1 MDRSE
6 IAKKLKERKA
16 AKDVLV
22 AVHRG
27 CSGGNIIE
35 NTIPAFEI
43 ALKYG
48 GDIIEMDASKSTDGE
63 LYTIHDGQEQ
73 RLFFSKHN
81 VQTLASEEIDRLSY
95 RNRNSFE
102 VKQKVQKLETVLSHF
117 KGDTLIN
124 LDRAWN
130 FWDDVYELLAKLS
143 MFDQVIL
150 KSPVTD
156 ACLEM
161 LEQYEVPVMYIPIV
175 KKESE
180 LHRVLSRNI
189 HTVAV
194 EVIIG
199 SEQSEFYNLE
209 VVRELKKRNI
219 LVWLNAIRLNDKTT
233 LTLGND
239 DDTSLLKNEDEGWG
253 RLMDMGADIIQ
264 TDWPLQLSCYLQKRK
279 VVSTR

>member
-1 MDRSE
+1 MNRSQ
-6 IAKKLKERKA
+6 IAKKLQERKA
-16 AKDVLV
+16 AKNLLV

-81 VQTLASEEIDRLSY
+81 VQTLASEEIDQLHY

-102 VKQKVQKLETVLSHF
+102 VKQKVQKLEAVLSHF
-117 KGDTLIN
+117 KGNTLIN
-124 LDRAWN
+124 LDRAWDC
-130 FWDDVYELLAKLS
+130 WDDVYELLDKLS
-143 MFDQVIL
+143 MFDQVML

-156 ACLEM
+156 ACLDT
-161 LEQYEVPVMYIPIV
+161 LERYEVPVMYIPIV
-175 KKESE
+175 KKDSE
-180 LHRVLSRNI
+180 LRRVLSRNI

-199 SEQSEFYNLE
+199 SEQSDFYNLE
-209 VVRELKKRNI
+209 VIRELKDRNI
-219 LVWLNAIRLNDKTT
+219 LVWLNAIRLHDKST
-233 LTLGND
+233 LTLGRD
-239 DDTSLLKNEDEGWG
+239 DDTSLLVGEDEGWG
-253 RLMDMGADIIQ
+253 RLVDMGADIIQ
-264 TDWPLQLSCYLQKRK
+264 TDWPMQLSHYLRRRNA
-279 VVSTR
+279 VASR